1 MKRMFTRKIPNATQG
16 GPVEVR
22 RTAKGWKTPNG
33 YYFAD
38 RYYTSVEAKE
48 SAA

>member
-16 GPVEVR
+16 EPIEVR
-22 RTAKGWKTPNG
+22 RTSKGWKTPHG

-38 RYYTSVEAKE
+38 RYYTSVEVKE

>member
-1 MKRMFTRKIPNATQG
+1 MKRMFTQKIPNATQG

-22 RTAKGWKTPNG
+22 RTAKGWKTIPKG

-38 RYYTSVEAKE
+38 RYYTSVEYKG
-48 SAA
+48 